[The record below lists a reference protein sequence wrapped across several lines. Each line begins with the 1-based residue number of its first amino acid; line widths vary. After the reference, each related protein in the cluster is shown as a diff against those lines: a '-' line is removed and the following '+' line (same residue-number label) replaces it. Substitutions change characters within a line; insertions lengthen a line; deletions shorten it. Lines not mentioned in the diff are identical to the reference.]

1 MSIFHSYTTYFS
13 EGVTVDLSLIEAE
26 REPLARRANAP
37 LDSSPVVVGSVV
49 AAVGGLSSGTHRTL
63 GVIQHLGDS
72 VATSDRVRGIL
83 AGDDMESNAV
93 GDAQQAVREMLDAS
107 DTLLAKVDLAIIV
120 DGDAFTLTVRGA
132 DGGIGRV
139 QLWRNVAVRADVEA
153 PV

>member
-1 MSIFHSYTTYFS
+1 MTYLS
-13 EGVTVDLSLIEAE
+13 EGVTVDLTLIEAQ
-26 REPLARRANAP
+26 REPFVRGANAS

-49 AAVGGLSSGTHRTL
+49 AAVGGLSSGTHRAL

-83 AGDDMESNAV
+83 AGDDMASNAV
-93 GDAQQAVREMLDAS
+93 GDAQQVVREMLDAS
-107 DTLLAKVDLAIIV
+107 DTLLAKVDLAILV
-120 DGDAFTLTVRGA
+120 DGDTFTLTVRGA

-139 QLWRNVAVRADVEA
+139 QLWRNVATWADVEP